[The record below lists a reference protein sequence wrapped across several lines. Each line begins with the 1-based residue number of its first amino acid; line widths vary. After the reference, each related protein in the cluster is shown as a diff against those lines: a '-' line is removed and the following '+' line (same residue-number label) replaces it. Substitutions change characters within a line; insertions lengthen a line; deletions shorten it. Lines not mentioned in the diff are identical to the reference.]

1 MVANND
7 KGSRYYYQSYV
18 QDYVQ
23 EQSV

>member
-23 EQSV
+23 EKSV